1 MYNHLA
7 STCFSLIS
15 KIRSRLSRRRNHR
28 LRKPTASRFAPEF
41 DALDR
46 IELLSTVALPITPSI
61 APVAGRSSA
70 IRSDLVRR
78 EAIMTE
84 LARGLS
90 SRPLANA
97 SNVKSSNMERI
108 AAISTHAN
116 TPFAKSTRADRIAA
130 IAAAPFGG
138 FTPQVI
144 LDRYGFNQIAL
155 RTSDGGSVAGTG
167 AGETI
172 AIVDGGADPNIGLE
186 LQIYDQAFGLPAPP
200 SLTILNQNGGSTP
213 PRTGSSTARLEIAV
227 DVETAH
233 AAAPGAN
240 IVLVETNSLQTS
252 SLLAGVNV
260 ARAVPG
266 VVAVSMSW
274 GGGEFAGQTAYDG
287 EFHTPAGH
295 TGITFLASSGD
306 GGGRGGASWPAS
318 SPNVVGVGGTS
329 IVGTPSGVYE
339 SAWSGS
345 GGGVSRFEPRP
356 SFQQNFVTPSDFYQ
370 FKRGASSNQLLLNS
384 LIRYDQA
391 IGRRA
396 TPDVSIYG
404 DPSPGID
411 VFSIA
416 DGGWTRAGGTSLGPP
431 QWSGLIAIAD
441 QGRAL
446 LGKGSLDGATQTLPD
461 LYAFSG
467 DFSPV
472 LYGSNGTYS
481 AGSGYNLVTGLGT
494 PIAPKLVA
502 DLVAAK

>member
-1 MYNHLA
+1 M
-7 STCFSLIS
+7 
-15 KIRSRLSRRRNHR
+15 K
-28 LRKPTASRFAPEF
+28 KPIAFGFAPEF

-46 IELLSTVALPITPSI
+46 IELLSTIALPIAPRSAGVDSHVSALIRRDAIVQAFERGFAGAAHVNPS
-61 APVAGRSSA
+61 G
-70 IRSDLVRR
+70 
-78 EAIMTE
+78 
-84 LARGLS
+84 
-90 SRPLANA
+90 
-97 SNVKSSNMERI
+97 
-108 AAISTHAN
+108 
-116 TPFAKSTRADRIAA
+116 AKSTRIDRIAT
-130 IAAAPFGG
+130 IASAPFGG

-155 RTSDGGSVAGTG
+155 PTSTGGSVAGTG

-172 AIVDGGADPNIGLE
+172 AIVDGGADPNIGIE
-186 LQIYDQAFGLPAPP
+186 LQIFDQAFGLPAPP
-200 SLTILNQNGGSTP
+200 SLTILNQSGGSTP
-213 PRTGSSTARLEIAV
+213 PRTAGSTARLEIAV

-240 IVLVETNSLQTS
+240 IVLVETNSLQTA

-287 EFHTPAGH
+287 EFQTPAGH
-295 TGITFLASSGD
+295 SGITFLASSGD

-318 SPNVVGVGGTS
+318 SPNVVGVGATS
-329 IVGTPSGVYE
+329 LVGTASGVYE
-339 SAWSGS
+339 TAWNGS

-356 SFQQNFVTPSDFYQ
+356 SFQQNFVTPANFYQ
-370 FKRGASSNQLLLNS
+370 FRRGPGSSQTALS
-384 LIRYDQA
+384 ALIRYDQA

-411 VFSIA
+411 IFSIA

-431 QWSGLIAIAD
+431 QWAGLIAIAD

-446 LGKGSLDGATQTLPD
+446 IGKGSLDGATQTLPD

-472 LYGSNGTYS
+472 LYGSNGTYFS
-481 AGSGYNLVTGLGT
+481 GSGYNLVTGLGT
-494 PIAPKLVA
+494 PIAPRLVA